1 MTHRRR
7 ASIASTTALVRSLL
21 TMRMDV
27 MGRCFEWACRLLA
40 VWVDLCLLHLLLLLL
55 VVLDLVL

>member
-1 MTHRRR
+1 MRVTHRRR
-7 ASIASTTALVRSLL
+7 ASMASTTALVRSLL

-40 VWVDLCLLHLLLLLL
+40 VWVDLLGLLL
-55 VVLDLVL
+55 VLL